1 MKRKPNRR
9 TSGGKKE
16 GTLIFMKKAVA
27 LIMSFALLFLSVT
40 FIEPASVVRAAT
52 QQELE
57 DKIDRLNG
65 EIDSNRE
72 KISELESKKEKNE
85 AYLETLE
92 TQITAVQEKANA
104 IEAQI
109 KDIDKEI
116 AAYDKQLDKLAAS
129 IKKTRKKIKENQASV
144 DEAKGELSA
153 LMKNSYVNGKQTTL
167 ELFMGAKDLASFLTH
182 LEMMKRTSENEK
194 RIIDDF
200 TAKIEKL
207 KASKNELSKTQAE
220 VSATKQ
226 KSVEKKTELE
236 TKQAE
241 YKATSTQLSAN
252 KAKVQSLLDE
262 IDQSSALYQSYIK
275 KLNSEKQAADAEIA
289 EIIRQRAQTNPTPQP
304 TQADNSNSESN
315 GNSSNASWGFPAASG
330 YISSGYGNR
339 DASISGWSYHGGID
353 ITGGGYYGT
362 PIYATRA
369 GTVIAAN
376 YGTTGYGNYVVIDHG
391 DGYTSLY
398 GHCSSLAVSTGQSV
412 SKGQHI
418 ANAGDS
424 GNVTGPHLHFEIRY
438 NGEKQNPLNYIG

>member
-1 MKRKPNRR
+1 
-9 TSGGKKE
+9 
-16 GTLIFMKKAVA
+16 MKKAVA

-40 FIEPASVVRAAT
+40 FIEPTSIVRAAT

-57 DKIDRLNG
+57 DKVDRLNG
-65 EIDSNRE
+65 EISSNKE
-72 KISELESKKEKNE
+72 KISELESQKEKNE
-85 AYLETLE
+85 AYLDTLE
-92 TQITAVQEKANA
+92 TQIAAVQEKANT

-109 KDIDKEI
+109 KEIDKEI
-116 AAYDKQLDKLAAS
+116 AAYNKQLDKLAKS
-129 IKKTRKKIKENQASV
+129 IKKTKAKIKENQASV
-144 DEAKGELSA
+144 DEAKGELSV
-153 LMKNSYVNGKQTTL
+153 LLRNSYINGKETVL
-167 ELFMGAKDLASFLTH
+167 ELFMGASDLASFLTH

-207 KASKNELSKTQAE
+207 KASKAELSKTRSE
-220 VSATKQ
+220 VNATKQ

-241 YKATSTQLSAN
+241 YKATSTQLSTN
-252 KAKVQSLLDE
+252 KAKVQSLINE

-275 KLNSEKQAADAEIA
+275 KLSSEKQAADAEIA
-289 EIIRQRAQTNPTPQP
+289 EIIRQRAQTNPAPQP
-304 TQADNSNSESN
+304 TDNSSDST
-315 GNSSNASWGFPAASG
+315 GNSGNTSNASWGFPAASG

-339 DASISGWSYHGGID
+339 DASISGWSYHGGVD

-376 YGTTGYGNYVVIDHG
+376 YGTTGYGNYIVIDHG

-398 GHCSSLAVSTGQSV
+398 GHCSSLLVSAGQSV

-424 GNVTGPHLHFEIRY
+424 GNVTGPHLHFEVRY

>member
-1 MKRKPNRR
+1 
-9 TSGGKKE
+9 
-16 GTLIFMKKAVA
+16 MKKAVA

-40 FIEPASVVRAAT
+40 LVEPSSVVRAAT

-65 EIDSNRE
+65 EIDSNKE
-72 KISELESKKEKNE
+72 KINELESKKEKNE

-92 TQITAVQEKANA
+92 TQITAVQEKANT

-153 LMKNSYVNGKQTTL
+153 LMKNSYVNGKQTVL

-207 KASKNELSKTQAE
+207 KASKDELSKTQSE

-241 YKATSTQLSAN
+241 YKATSTQLSAS
-252 KAKVQSLLDE
+252 KSKVQSLLNE

-275 KLNSEKQAADAEIA
+275 KLSSEKEAADAEIA

-304 TQADNSNSESN
+304 TENNSDSSDNSGDN
-315 GNSSNASWGFPAASG
+315 GNSSNASWGFPAARG
-330 YISSGYGNR
+330 YVNSGYGNR
-339 DASISGWSYHGGID
+339 DASISGWSYHGGVD
-353 ITGGGYYGT
+353 ISGSSYYGT

-398 GHCSSLAVSTGQSV
+398 GHCSSLLVSTGQSV

-418 ANAGDS
+418 ANAGAS

>member
-1 MKRKPNRR
+1 
-9 TSGGKKE
+9 
-16 GTLIFMKKAVA
+16 MKKAVA

-40 FIEPASVVRAAT
+40 FVEPTSIVRAAT

-65 EIDSNRE
+65 EISSNKE
-72 KISELESKKEKNE
+72 KINELESQKEKNE
-85 AYLETLE
+85 AYLDTLE
-92 TQITAVQEKANA
+92 TQIAAVQEKANT

-109 KDIDKEI
+109 KEIDKEI
-116 AAYDKQLDKLAAS
+116 TAYNKQLDKLAKS
-129 IKKTRKKIKENQASV
+129 IKKTKAKIKENQASV
-144 DEAKGELSA
+144 DEAKGELSV
-153 LMKNSYVNGKQTTL
+153 LMRNSYVNGKETVL
-167 ELFMGAKDLASFLTH
+167 ELFMGASDLASFLTH

-207 KASKNELSKTQAE
+207 KASKAELSKTRSE

-241 YKATSTQLSAN
+241 YTATSTQLSSN

-275 KLNSEKQAADAEIA
+275 RLNSEKQAADAEIA
-289 EIIRQRAQTNPTPQP
+289 EIIRQRAQINSNPQP
-304 TQADNSNSESN
+304 ADNNSGSNNNGGSN
-315 GNSSNASWGFPAASG
+315 GNTSNASWGFPAASG
-330 YISSGYGNR
+330 YVNSGFGYRNP
-339 DASISGWSYHGGID
+339 SISGWSTHGGVD

-376 YGTTGYGNYVVIDHG
+376 YGTTGYGNYVIIDHG

-398 GHCSSLAVSTGQSV
+398 GHCSSLLVSAGQSV

-424 GNVTGPHLHFEIRY
+424 GNVTGPHLHFEVRY